1 MSLKKIFLKT
11 KFTYKIYLYYNLY
24 IRHKCFLGR
33 KQYSQ
38 WGEDF
43 FINSFFKN
51 NNNGIYLDIGCFH
64 PYMYSN
70 TCLLHK
76 KGWSGVNIDL
86 DEKNIKLFNLER
98 PNDINICKCI
108 SSDNSEKD
116 LFFFHPG
123 SPINSLEKKTVKD
136 KSNFSLKKIKTFT
149 LNSILED
156 HKIRNIDYFNLD
168 VEGHEIDIL
177 KNFDIKYY
185 KPKVISV
192 EFIDYQMKK
201 LEFKNNDINRVLQS
215 DLYKYF
221 ISNDY
226 HFVNWSHADL
236 IFVHK
241 DFKD

>member
-1 MSLKKIFLKT
+1 MSKFIDKLSILKK
-11 KFTYKIYLYYNLY
+11 KIYSSKKSYSFGGCDLLIDY
-24 IRHKCFLGR
+24 I
-33 KQYSQ
+33 
-38 WGEDF
+38 
-43 FINSFFKN
+43 FKSKKKGFYLDVGCQHPVSN
-51 NNNGIYLDIGCFH
+51 NNTYLL
-64 PYMYSN
+64 Y
-70 TCLLHK
+70 K
-76 KGWSGVNIDL
+76 RGWSGINIDL
-86 DEKNIKLFNLER
+86 DPKNIRLFNLER
-98 PNDINICKCI
+98 PNEINICKCV
-108 SSDNSEKD
+108 SSNNSKKD

-123 SPINSLEKKTVKD
+123 SPINSLEKKTIKN

-149 LNSILED
+149 LNSILQD
-156 HKIRNIDYFNLD
+156 QKIRHIDYFNLD

-201 LEFKNNDINRVLQS
+201 LEFKNNNINRVLQS

-221 ISNDY
+221 ITNDY

-236 IFVHK
+236 IFVHQ

>member
-1 MSLKKIFLKT
+1 MSKFIDKLSILKK
-11 KFTYKIYLYYNLY
+11 KIYSPKKSYSFGGCDLLIDY
-24 IRHKCFLGR
+24 I
-33 KQYSQ
+33 
-38 WGEDF
+38 
-43 FINSFFKN
+43 FKSKKKGVYLDVGCQHPVSN
-51 NNNGIYLDIGCFH
+51 NNTYLL
-64 PYMYSN
+64 Y
-70 TCLLHK
+70 K
-76 KGWSGVNIDL
+76 RGWSGINIDL
-86 DEKNIKLFNLER
+86 DPKNIRLFNLER
-98 PNDINICKCI
+98 PNEINICKCV
-108 SSDNSEKD
+108 SSDNSKKD

-123 SPINSLEKKTVKD
+123 SPINSLEKKTIKN

-149 LNSILED
+149 LNSILEN
-156 HKIRNIDYFNLD
+156 HKVRHIDYFNLD

-177 KNFDIKYY
+177 KNFEIKYY

-201 LEFKNNDINRVLQS
+201 LEFKNNNINRVLQS
-215 DLYKYF
+215 ELYKYF

>member
-1 MSLKKIFLKT
+1 MSKFIDKLSILKK
-11 KFTYKIYLYYNLY
+11 KIYSPKKSYSFGGCDLLVDY
-24 IRHKCFLGR
+24 I
-33 KQYSQ
+33 
-38 WGEDF
+38 
-43 FINSFFKN
+43 FKSKKRGFYLDVGCQHPVSN
-51 NNNGIYLDIGCFH
+51 NNTYLL
-64 PYMYSN
+64 Y
-70 TCLLHK
+70 K
-76 KGWSGVNIDL
+76 RGWSGMNIDL
-86 DEKNIKLFNLER
+86 DPKNIRLFNLER
-98 PNDINICKCI
+98 PDEINICKCV
-108 SSDNSEKD
+108 SSDNSKKD

-123 SPINSLEKKTVKD
+123 SPINSLEKKTTKD

-156 HKIRNIDYFNLD
+156 HKIRDIDYFNLD

-201 LEFKNNDINRVLQS
+201 LEFKNNNINRVLQS

-236 IFVHK
+236 IFIHK